1 MTRKGSALT
10 LSVSEHE
17 KAQLEQLALTFGQTW
32 GSKPNISK
40 LIKSIANGEIRV
52 AANHDWSRGR
62 IDALNRI
69 RNLCVDFG
77 WLNEARAIAE
87 LLLERSEVNLPLR
100 QEVQAFLDKA
110 NMAWRLDLDR
120 CILAQRPFRLT
131 YQDAAGRV
139 LNFTIRHAKIV
150 THEDRQYLDCWCE
163 ETEARR
169 DIPATVHNWSLRL
182 DRIPAEAVISTAKG
196 HWQPKLDFVDVEF
209 WLLNDLAFSY
219 RSKTQADLVN
229 EWLAE
234 QQVRRILR
242 RVNHTFWFFREIRRY
257 GANCIV
263 IGPEEVRSRFADELL
278 KMAKHYQSS

>member
-1 MTRKGSALT
+1 
-10 LSVSEHE
+10 
-17 KAQLEQLALTFGQTW
+17 LALTFGQTW

-100 QEVQAFLDKA
+100 QKVVQAFLDET

-150 THEDRQYLDCWCE
+150 TMKTDNTWIVGVRKLKPSV
-163 ETEARR
+163 
-169 DIPATVHNWSLRL
+169 IFRL
-182 DRIPAEAVISTAKG
+182 
-196 HWQPKLDFVDVEF
+196 
-209 WLLNDLAFSY
+209 
-219 RSKTQADLVN
+219 
-229 EWLAE
+229 
-234 QQVRRILR
+234 
-242 RVNHTFWFFREIRRY
+242 
-257 GANCIV
+257 
-263 IGPEEVRSRFADELL
+263 
-278 KMAKHYQSS
+278 SSITGRCG